1 MEKLEGRV
9 SHVRRMPK
17 APNMPDKPNLPM
29 RKSPAKAPIVDI
41 ENRSNLIFITVCTKD
56 RAHILANE
64 DAHRILQR
72 AWRDADAFHV
82 GRYIILPDH
91 IHLFCAPAEFP
102 VRPIPAWVKYWKA
115 LATRLWPTPEQQ
127 PLWQKSCWDR
137 QLRSGESYS
146 EKWNY
151 VSNNPVRHK
160 LVSHTTDWP
169 YQGELTQLSWHD

>member
-1 MEKLEGRV
+1 MEGRV
-9 SHVRRMPK
+9 SHVRRIPK
-17 APNMPDKPNLPM
+17 ISSMSDKPSLPQ

-41 ENRSNLIFITVCTKD
+41 GNRSNLIFITVCTKN
-56 RAHILANE
+56 RAPILANE
-64 DAHRILQR
+64 ATHNILKE
-72 AWRDADAFHV
+72 AWRNADAFHV

-102 VRPIPAWVKYWKA
+102 PRSIHTWVKYWKA
-115 LATRLWPTPEQQ
+115 QATRLWPTPEQK
-127 PLWQKSCWDR
+127 PIWQKSCWDR

-151 VSNNPVRHK
+151 VSSNPVRHK